1 MKPYLDIF
9 ITLLQALK
17 CMNKYTVPKQEKSMW
32 FKELAYVDNPG
43 RKELRWFVQDVRHLL
58 LFILEDTQNFGFLW
72 QHDPSLHGLAIATM
86 KQDIA
91 QGAGLELDKAISQI
105 DDARLRSHGLEGR
118 PLKFR
123 LQVLNSI
130 ANQWKSIRRDF
141 SVREWLNQVIEAVGA
156 ILDPL
161 IDAANGA
168 GRLIKEFKQSLV
180 SLA

>member
-1 MKPYLDIF
+1 
-9 ITLLQALK
+9 
-17 CMNKYTVPKQEKSMW
+17 MW
-32 FKELAYVDNPG
+32 FTDLASVENPG
-43 RKELRWFVQDVRHLL
+43 REELRLFVQDVRHFLF
-58 LFILEDTQNFGFLW
+58 FILEDTQNFGFLW
-72 QHDPSLHGLAIATM
+72 QHDPSLHDLAVATM

-91 QGAGLELDKAISQI
+91 DGAGLELDKAISQI
-105 DDARLRSHGLEGR
+105 DDARLDTHGLEGR

-123 LQVLNSI
+123 FQVLNSI
-130 ANQWKSIRRDF
+130 ANQWKSVRRDF
-141 SVREWLNQVIEAVGA
+141 SVREWFKQVVEAIDA